1 MVTSWTDLVMQFAQA
16 LSARAVAVVRVGNYG
31 IWHSERRNL
40 VVRECL
46 VANYDFG
53 AVPGLAELILV
64 G

>member
-1 MVTSWTDLVMQFAQA
+1 MVASSADLVMQFAQA
-16 LSARAVAVVRVGNYG
+16 LNARAVAVVRVGNYG